1 VVIGDFSE
9 DFKIDPLKTIFKVK
23 GLTGHELSELLDKM
37 RINIEKSTEKA
48 VVVTVHINITE
59 EDVD

>member
-1 VVIGDFSE
+1 
-9 DFKIDPLKTIFKVK
+9 
-23 GLTGHELSELLDKM
+23 M

-59 EDVD
+59 EDVDQLISSVEEIAKEHGKTDDMREDH